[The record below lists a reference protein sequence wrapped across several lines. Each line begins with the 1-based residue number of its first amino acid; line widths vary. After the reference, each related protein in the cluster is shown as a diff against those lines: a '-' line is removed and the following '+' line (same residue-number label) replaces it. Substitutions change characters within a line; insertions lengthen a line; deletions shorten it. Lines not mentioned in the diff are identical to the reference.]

1 MIKLHHLNESRS
13 KRIIWL
19 LEELEVAYE
28 IIPYQRHPQ
37 TRFAPPELRAIHPLG
52 KSPVIENEGLVVAES
67 GAIVAYLI
75 GRYDDGQLAPTPHSP
90 LYPRYLQWLHFAE
103 GSAALPMLL
112 DYFLTIDGTET
123 RFLGRYAKRELAKI
137 LSYMNDEVSQKPYLV
152 GEQFSAAD
160 IINSFVLE
168 TVNAVGGL
176 RDYPALQAYWARITA
191 RPTWAKAAEL
201 EAHYNQKLNDSSDDI
216 HNTPNRH
223 N

>member
-1 MIKLHHLNESRS
+1 MIKLHHLNQSRS

-19 LEELEVAYE
+19 LEELGLAYE
-28 IIPYQRHPQ
+28 IVPYQRHPQ
-37 TRFAPPELRAIHPLG
+37 TRFAPPELHAIHPLG
-52 KSPVIENEGLVVAES
+52 KSPVIEDEGLVVAES
-67 GAIVAYLI
+67 GAIVEYLI
-75 GRYDDGQLAPTPHSP
+75 GRYGADRLAPPADSP

-137 LSYMNDEVSQKPYLV
+137 LSYLNDEVSEKPYLV
-152 GEQFSAAD
+152 GEQFSGAD

-168 TVNAVGGL
+168 TVHDAGGL
-176 RDYPALQAYWARITA
+176 ANYSALQAYWDRITA

-201 EAHYNQKLNDSSDDI
+201 EAQYDQS
-216 HNTPNRH
+216 
-223 N
+223 